1 MLVFIILE
9 IKNLK
14 DNKPF
19 HANIRFLYPQKT
31 FKKLDFL
38 KFSGCIKMDHYLEI
52 GQYKLTKGKCK
63 QTNLTTRLSS
73 RFLKDKKR
81 PCFVILTNFGQ

>member
-14 DNKPF
+14 DNKPISCQYSISIPTK
-19 HANIRFLYPQKT
+19 NV
-31 FKKLDFL
+31 KKLDFL